1 MHGIKKQ
8 WEEIQTAIAAACA
21 RSGRDPKEVNVVA
34 VTKYSDLDTT
44 RQVLDLG
51 LMEIGE
57 SRAQEAVPKYKALG
71 DRGTWHFIGH
81 LQRNK
86 VKDVVGR
93 FTYIHS
99 LDRFSLA
106 QEINRRAEL
115 AGCTMRCF
123 LQVNVAGEA
132 TKFGL
137 APEEVAN
144 FAQEV
149 AQFPHIHLEGLMT
162 MAPRVENSEETRP
175 IFRELSRLRQEI
187 QKEKGLT
194 LPHLSMGMS
203 RDYVIAV
210 EEGATW
216 LRLGSVLVGGR

>member
-1 MHGIKKQ
+1 MGLRSNGKKFKQ
-8 WEEIQTAIAAACA
+8 RLLLLC

-162 MAPRVENSEETRP
+162 MAPRVENSEEEWP

-216 LRLGSVLVGGR
+216 FRLGSVLVGGR